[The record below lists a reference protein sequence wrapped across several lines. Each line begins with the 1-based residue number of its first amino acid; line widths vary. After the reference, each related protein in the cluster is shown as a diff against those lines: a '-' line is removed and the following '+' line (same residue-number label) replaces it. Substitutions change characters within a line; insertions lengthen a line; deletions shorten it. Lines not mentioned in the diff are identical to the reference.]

1 MPAGPGVGTRTMPD
15 RTRPHQS
22 DRSVRPSLCA
32 SAPQCLRS
40 SVPQNASSMTST
52 RPAVMETTSKRTST
66 RERPDAGVSSD
77 SHRAA
82 NRLIRRCFAPRTDSA
97 PVPKRSVDRVLTSQ
111 KATVFPR
118 RTIRSTSPSRRRQFR
133 SRTSYPLSS
142 YHWAARASPS
152 APSARR
158 RSGPLPTGPP
168 ETDPS
173 SVGAPPVGAPPAAAP
188 PAVAAVPVVRRGR
201 PGAPEL
207 TDPSRV
213 AVRCSRRGR

>member
-1 MPAGPGVGTRTMPD
+1 MPTGPGRDSDHAGPETAP
-15 RTRPHQS
+15 S
-22 DRSVRPSLCA
+22 ERSVGPSVPPSVRA
-32 SAPQCLRS
+32 
-40 SVPQNASSMTST
+40 SVPQNPSSMTST

-152 APSARR
+152 APSALR
-158 RSGPLPTGPP
+158 RSGPLPTGPA
-168 ETDPS
+168 ETGPS
-173 SVGAPPVGAPPAAAP
+173 PVGAPPVGAPPVGAPPVGAP